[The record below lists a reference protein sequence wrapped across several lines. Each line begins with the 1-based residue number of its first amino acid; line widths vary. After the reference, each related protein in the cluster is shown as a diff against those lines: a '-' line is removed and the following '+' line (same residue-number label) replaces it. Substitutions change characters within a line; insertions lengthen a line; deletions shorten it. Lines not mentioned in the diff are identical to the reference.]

1 MSDPAAAPGGSSRQ
15 ALAAGVVGYVIWGLV
30 PAFFILAGR
39 QGASPWEIVGQRAL
53 WSMPW
58 AGVLVL
64 IAGHGDQ
71 VAKVFR
77 TPRLLGQLAVSALM
91 IVSGWSVYV
100 WAVNNGHNIESSLGY
115 YINPLLN
122 MAIGAVVFRER
133 ITAIGLVAIALAAV
147 GTVLQALA
155 LGHLP
160 WIALFLAVTFTVY
173 GVIRKRVEVDAQA
186 GLFVES
192 LLMWPPALALVLW
205 LSHTGVA
212 RFATGVPITLIL
224 LAMGPVTVAP
234 LAFFAW
240 TTRRLPLST
249 VGFLQFTGP
258 TLGFLIGL
266 AVGERLTPLGL
277 VSFGFIW
284 AGVALFMFGAWRAAR
299 RVRLARPNAP
309 SVTRRSASSA
319 TSPVSLRFTGQEQD
333 GAAPLLPRE
342 AGEVADREAG

>member
-1 MSDPAAAPGGSSRQ
+1 MSLPAAAPGGSSRQ
-15 ALAAGVVGYVIWGLV
+15 ALAAGLAGYVMWGLV
-30 PAFFILAGR
+30 PALFILADR
-39 QGASPWEIVGQRAL
+39 AGASPLEIVGQRAL
-53 WSMPW
+53 WAAPW
-58 AGVLVL
+58 AGLLVVV
-64 IAGHGDQ
+64 AGHGDQ
-71 VAKVFR
+71 VKRVFCS
-77 TPRLLGQLAVSALM
+77 PRLLGQLAVSALM
-91 IVSGWSVYV
+91 IVSGWTVYV
-100 WAVNNGHNIESSLGY
+100 WAVNNGHNIEASLGY

-122 MAIGAVVFRER
+122 MAIGATFFRDR
-133 ITAIGLVAIALAAV
+133 INALGLAAIGLATV

-160 WIALFLAVTFTVY
+160 LIALFLAVTFTIY

-192 LLMWPPALALVLW
+192 LLMWLPGLALVLW
-205 LSHTGVA
+205 LAHGGVA
-212 RFATGVPITLIL
+212 RFATGAPVTLLL

-284 AGVALFMFGAWRAAR
+284 AGVALFMLGAWRAGR
-299 RVRLARPNAP
+299 RVRLA
-309 SVTRRSASSA
+309 
-319 TSPVSLRFTGQEQD
+319 
-333 GAAPLLPRE
+333 AA
-342 AGEVADREAG
+342 

>member
-1 MSDPAAAPGGSSRQ
+1 MSPPAAAPGDSRR
-15 ALAAGVVGYVIWGLV
+15 ALAAGLIGYIMWGLV
-30 PAFFILAGR
+30 PALFILAGR
-39 QGASPWEIVGQRAL
+39 TGASPWEIVGQRAL
-53 WSMPW
+53 WSAPW
-58 AGVLVL
+58 AGLLVL
-64 IAGHGDQ
+64 IAGHGEQ
-71 VAKVFR
+71 VARVFR
-77 TPRLLGQLAVSALM
+77 RPTLLGQLAVSALM

-100 WAVNNGHNIESSLGY
+100 WAVNNGHNIEASLGY

-122 MAIGAVVFRER
+122 MAIGATIFRER
-133 ITAIGLVAIALAAV
+133 INALGIGAIVLATV

-155 LGHLP
+155 LGHPPL
-160 WIALFLAVTFTVY
+160 IALFLAVTFTIY

-192 LLMWPPALALVLW
+192 LLMWLPGLALVLW
-205 LSHTGVA
+205 LAHAGVA
-212 RFATGVPITLIL
+212 RFATGAPITLIL

-258 TLGFLIGL
+258 TIGFLIGL

-284 AGVALFMFGAWRAAR
+284 AGVALFMFGAWRAGR
-299 RVRLARPNAP
+299 RVAP
-309 SVTRRSASSA
+309 IPLSSA
-319 TSPVSLRFTGQEQD
+319 TAKQR
-333 GAAPLLPRE
+333 RE
-342 AGEVADREAG
+342 AAKEADQSPA

>member
-1 MSDPAAAPGGSSRQ
+1 MSPPAAAPGGSSRS
-15 ALAAGVVGYVIWGLV
+15 ALAAGLAGYIMWGLV
-30 PAFFILAGR
+30 PALFILAGR
-39 QGASPWEIVGQRAL
+39 TGASPWEIVGQRAL
-53 WSMPW
+53 WSAPW
-58 AGVLVL
+58 AGLLVLV
-64 IAGHGDQ
+64 AGHGDQ
-71 VAKVFR
+71 VARVFKS
-77 TPRLLGQLAVSALM
+77 PGLLGQLSVSALM

-100 WAVNNGHNIESSLGY
+100 WAVINGHNIEASLGY
-115 YINPLLN
+115 YINPLMN
-122 MAIGAVVFRER
+122 MAIGATFFRER
-133 ITAIGLVAIALAAV
+133 INALGIGAIALATV

-160 WIALFLAVTFTVY
+160 LIALFLAVTFTIY

-192 LLMWPPALALVLW
+192 LLMFLPGLALVLW
-205 LSHTGVA
+205 LAHAGVA
-212 RFATGVPITLIL
+212 RFATGAPITLIL

-284 AGVALFMFGAWRAAR
+284 AGVALFMFGAWRAGR
-299 RVRLARPNAP
+299 RVQLL
-309 SVTRRSASSA
+309 T
-319 TSPVSLRFTGQEQD
+319 
-333 GAAPLLPRE
+333 AA
-342 AGEVADREAG
+342 A

>member
-1 MSDPAAAPGGSSRQ
+1 MSLPATAPGGSSRQ
-15 ALAAGVVGYVIWGLV
+15 ALAAGLVGYIIWGLV

-39 QGASPWEIVGQRAL
+39 TGASSWEIVGQRAL
-53 WSMPW
+53 WSAPW
-58 AGVLVL
+58 AGLLV
-64 IAGHGDQ
+64 AVSGHGAQ
-71 VAKVFR
+71 VARAFR
-77 TPRLLGQLAVSALM
+77 TPKLLGQLAISALM

-100 WAVNNGHNIESSLGY
+100 WAVNNGHNLESSLGY

-122 MAIGAVVFRER
+122 MAIGATFFRER
-133 ITAIGLVAIALAAV
+133 INPIGLAAIALATV
-147 GTVLQALA
+147 GTVLQAMA

-160 WIALFLAVTFTVY
+160 WIALFLAVTFTIY

-192 LLMWPPALALVLW
+192 LLMFLPGLALVLW
-205 LSHTGVA
+205 LGHSGSA
-212 RFATGVPITLIL
+212 RFSTGAPVTLLL

-234 LAFFAW
+234 LAFFSW

-258 TLGFLIGL
+258 TIGFVIGL
-266 AVGERLTPLGL
+266 IVGERLTPLGL

-299 RVRLARPNAP
+299 RVPVIPLSPAQAFSEGLALDDKTPG
-309 SVTRRSASSA
+309 
-319 TSPVSLRFTGQEQD
+319 SPLSRGKAEEGQSP
-333 GAAPLLPRE
+333 A
-342 AGEVADREAG
+342 

>member
-1 MSDPAAAPGGSSRQ
+1 MSHPAAAPGGSSRQ
-15 ALAAGVVGYVIWGLV
+15 ALAAGLVGYILWGLV
-30 PAFFILAGR
+30 PALFIAAGR
-39 QGASPWEIVGQRAL
+39 TGASPWEIVGQRAL

-58 AGVLVL
+58 AGLLVL
-64 IAGHGDQ
+64 LAGHGDQ
-71 VAKVFR
+71 VARVFR
-77 TPRLLGQLAVSALM
+77 SPRLLGQLAISALM

-100 WAVNNGHNIESSLGY
+100 WAVNNGHNIEAALGY

-122 MAIGAVVFRER
+122 MAIGATLFRER
-133 ITAIGLVAIALAAV
+133 INAIGLGAIALATI

-160 WIALFLAVTFTVY
+160 LIALFLAVTFTIY

-186 GLFVES
+186 GLFVEC
-192 LLMWPPALALVLW
+192 LLMFLPGLALVLW
-205 LSHTGVA
+205 LAHTGVA
-212 RFATGVPITLIL
+212 RFGAGAPVTLLL

-234 LAFFAW
+234 LAFFSW

-258 TLGFLIGL
+258 TIGFVIGL
-266 AVGERLTPLGL
+266 IVGERLTPLGL

-299 RVRLARPNAP
+299 RVPPLPLSPAKAGAQASSDRLALDDKTPGSPLSRGNAEEGQ
-309 SVTRRSASSA
+309 
-319 TSPVSLRFTGQEQD
+319 SP
-333 GAAPLLPRE
+333 A
-342 AGEVADREAG
+342 

>member
-1 MSDPAAAPGGSSRQ
+1 MRTQPER

-30 PAFFILAGR
+30 PALFILAGR
-39 QGASPWEIVGQRAL
+39 AGASPWEIVGQRAM

-58 AGVLVL
+58 AGLLVL
-64 IAGHGDQ
+64 MAGHADQ
-71 VAKVFR
+71 VARVFR
-77 TPRLLGQLAVSALM
+77 SPRLLGQLAISALM
-91 IVSGWSVYV
+91 IVSGWAVYV
-100 WAVNNGHNIESSLGY
+100 WAVNNGHNIEAALGY

-122 MAIGAVVFRER
+122 MAIGATFFRER
-133 ITAIGLVAIALAAV
+133 ITALGLGAIALATV

-155 LGHLP
+155 LGHP
-160 WIALFLAVTFTVY
+160 PVIALFLAVTFTIY
-173 GVIRKRVEVDAQA
+173 GVIRKRVDVDAQA

-192 LLMWPPALALVLW
+192 LLMFLPGLALSLW
-205 LSHTGVA
+205 LARTGVA
-212 RFATGVPITLIL
+212 HFATDAPVTLLL

-277 VSFGFIW
+277 VSYGFIW
-284 AGVALFMFGAWRAAR
+284 AGVALFMVGAWRAGR
-299 RVRLARPNAP
+299 RVQVPLPLSPANAP
-309 SVTRRSASSA
+309 PQPLFPAKA
-319 TSPVSLRFTGQEQD
+319 EQD
-333 GAAPLLPRE
+333 QSPA
-342 AGEVADREAG
+342 

>member
-1 MSDPAAAPGGSSRQ
+1 MSPPAAAPGGSRQ
-15 ALAAGVVGYVIWGLV
+15 ALTAGVVGYVIWGLV
-30 PAFFILAGR
+30 PALFILAGR
-39 QGASPWEIVGQRAL
+39 GGASAWEIVGQRAV

-58 AGVLVL
+58 AGLLVAL
-64 IAGHGDQ
+64 AGHGEQ
-71 VAKVFR
+71 VARVFR

-91 IVSGWSVYV
+91 IVSGWAVYV
-100 WAVNNGHNIESSLGY
+100 WAVNNGHNIEAALGY

-122 MAIGAVVFRER
+122 MAIGATFFRER
-133 ITAIGLVAIALAAV
+133 INAIGLGAIALTTV

-160 WIALFLAVTFTVY
+160 LIALFLAVTFTIY

-192 LLMWPPALALVLW
+192 LLMWPLGLALVLW
-205 LSHTGVA
+205 LAHTGVA
-212 RFATGVPITLIL
+212 RFGAGAPITLLL

-240 TTRRLPLST
+240 TTRRLALST

-284 AGVALFMFGAWRAAR
+284 AGVALFMLGAWRAAQR
-299 RVRLARPNAP
+299 LRLA
-309 SVTRRSASSA
+309 SA
-319 TSPVSLRFTGQEQD
+319 
-333 GAAPLLPRE
+333 
-342 AGEVADREAG
+342 

>member
-1 MSDPAAAPGGSSRQ
+1 MSLPAAAPGGSRQ

-39 QGASPWEIVGQRAL
+39 AGATPWEIVGQRAL
-53 WSMPW
+53 WSAPW
-58 AGVLVL
+58 AGLLVV
-64 IAGHGDQ
+64 ASGHGEQ
-71 VAKVFR
+71 VARVFR

-100 WAVNNGHNIESSLGY
+100 WAVNNGHNIEASLGY

-122 MAIGAVVFRER
+122 MAIGATFFRER
-133 ITAIGLVAIALAAV
+133 INALGLGAIALAAV
-147 GTVLQALA
+147 GTMLQALA

-160 WIALFLAVTFTVY
+160 LIALFLAVTFTIY

-205 LSHTGVA
+205 LAHGGVA
-212 RFATGVPITLIL
+212 RFATGVPVTLLL
-224 LAMGPVTVAP
+224 LAMGPITVAP

-249 VGFLQFTGP
+249 VGFLQFIGP

-299 RVRLARPNAP
+299 RVRLERPTAP
-309 SVTRRSASSA
+309 SVARRSASSA
-319 TSPVSLRFTGQEQD
+319 ASPVAPRAAGQEQER
-333 GAAPLLPRE
+333 ATPLMPRD
-342 AGEVADREAG
+342 AGEEADREVG

>member
-1 MSDPAAAPGGSSRQ
+1 MRTQ
-15 ALAAGVVGYVIWGLV
+15 HERALLAGLAGYIIWGLI
-30 PAFFILAGR
+30 PALFILAGR
-39 QGASPWEIVGQRAL
+39 AGSTPLEILAQRTI
-53 WSMPW
+53 WSAPW
-58 AGVLVL
+58 AGLLVWQSRQ
-64 IAGHGDQ
+64 GDQ
-71 VAKVFR
+71 VARVFR
-77 TPRLLGQLAVSALM
+77 SPRLLGQLAVSALM

-100 WAVNNGHNIESSLGY
+100 WAVNNGHNIEASLGY

-122 MAIGAVVFRER
+122 MAIGATIFRER
-133 ITAIGLVAIALAAV
+133 INAIGLAAIALATI

-173 GVIRKRVEVDAQA
+173 GIIRKRVEVDAQA

-192 LLMWPPALALVLW
+192 LLMWLPGVALTLW
-205 LSHTGVA
+205 LFHAGLA
-212 RFATGVPITLIL
+212 RFGRDAPLTSLL

-258 TLGFLIGL
+258 TLGFLIGVV
-266 AVGERLTPLGL
+266 VGERLTTLGL

-284 AGVALFMFGAWRAAR
+284 AGVALFMFGAWRAAL
-299 RVRLARPNAP
+299 RLQAASEALAP
-309 SVTRRSASSA
+309 TPQPDLALVA
-319 TSPVSLRFTGQEQD
+319 ED
-333 GAAPLLPRE
+333 G
-342 AGEVADREAG
+342 

>member
-1 MSDPAAAPGGSSRQ
+1 MSLSAAAPGGSSRQ
-15 ALAAGVVGYVIWGLV
+15 ALAAGLIGYIMWGLV
-30 PAFFILAGR
+30 PALFILAGR
-39 QGASPWEIVGQRAL
+39 AGASPWEIVGQRAI

-58 AGVLVL
+58 AGLLVI

-71 VAKVFR
+71 VARVFR
-77 TPRLLGQLAVSALM
+77 SPRPLAQLAVSALM

-100 WAVNNGHNIESSLGY
+100 WAVNNGHNIEAALGY

-122 MAIGAVVFRER
+122 MAIGATFFRER
-133 ITAIGLVAIALAAV
+133 IGALGLGAIALATV

-155 LGHLP
+155 LGHPPL
-160 WIALFLAVTFTVY
+160 IALFLAVTFTIY
-173 GVIRKRVEVDAQA
+173 GVIRKRVDVDAQA

-192 LLMWPPALALVLW
+192 LLMLLPGLALVLW
-205 LSHTGVA
+205 LGHAGHT
-212 RFATGVPITLIL
+212 RFATAAPITLLL

-284 AGVALFMFGAWRAAR
+284 AGVVLFMVGAWRAAR
-299 RVRLARPNAP
+299 RVRLAPPDPQVTLSPSLMGRGRPVAE
-309 SVTRRSASSA
+309 RA
-319 TSPVSLRFTGQEQD
+319 D
-333 GAAPLLPRE
+333 G
-342 AGEVADREAG
+342 

>member
-1 MSDPAAAPGGSSRQ
+1 MSPSAAAPGDSSRP
-15 ALAAGVVGYVIWGLV
+15 ALAAGVAGYIIWGLV

-58 AGVLVL
+58 AGLLVV

-77 TPRLLGQLAVSALM
+77 TPRLLGQLAISALM

-122 MAIGAVVFRER
+122 MAIGAMVFRER

-160 WIALFLAVTFTVY
+160 WIALFLAVTFTIY

-205 LSHTGVA
+205 LGHTGVA
-212 RFATGVPITLIL
+212 RFGAGAPITLIL

-266 AVGERLTPLGL
+266 AVGERLTTLGL
-277 VSFGFIW
+277 ISFGFIW
-284 AGVALFMFGAWRAAR
+284 GGVALFMFGAWRAGR
-299 RVRLARPNAP
+299 RVKPPIPLSPAKAGAQAFSESLALDDKTPGSPLSRGKAEE
-309 SVTRRSASSA
+309 SQSA
-319 TSPVSLRFTGQEQD
+319 V
-333 GAAPLLPRE
+333 
-342 AGEVADREAG
+342 